1 MSIFSF
7 NKMFIIQSLQSDEMQ
22 TGTLLEKHL
31 NEWAQAQKT
40 NFQVITYEVH
50 SMQEWD
56 IAWNGIY
63 TGIRD
68 MGNIPIIHLEMHG
81 NQSSLGIDGG
91 TKGTISMDEVFEKV
105 QQANVLSQNNVFLSL
120 AVCMGLNVIRSL
132 RVYQP
137 MPFCG
142 ILGSEHPLP
151 NQELLNNYIIFYEN
165 FLLTLNLDKAQQA
178 LQQAGID
185 ASKYKLLKP
194 EEIFMNAF
202 LGYLETYKTDAG
214 IEEKAIKAAQQEGII
229 FADDEEKKRF
239 IQHYRCQLLTTENT
253 EYIKALRSFFMFDR
267 YPEIETR
274 FEVPKDIY
282 EFKEYA
288 GHQGHEW
295 LLQRRKMTDEEIKI
309 VSLDILQ
316 QVHDFCMKNDIKY
329 SLAYGTLLGA
339 VRHKGFIPWD
349 DDIDILMLRPDYERF
364 VKLFNKLS
372 DSTYSVTSYET
383 DAQFRY
389 AFAKIVNNS
398 TIKDELGFDKYGIGI
413 DLFPIDKVPNNP
425 NLAYKLFKLH
435 KLYWNLFM
443 LKAMKWDNNR
453 SLSKNL
459 FLIASKVILFFIPY
473 SVIHKMAYKSVA
485 KYSDLKDDYM
495 LGCLSSPYGMKDMMP
510 KEIFDSPILLP
521 FEQNQYC
528 CLKEYD
534 RYLSSLYGDYMQ
546 LPPEEKRVTHHAF
559 KTFWK

>member
-1 MSIFSF
+1 
-7 NKMFIIQSLQSDEMQ
+7 MFIIQSLQSGEMQ

-31 NEWAQAQKT
+31 NEWAQAQKI
-40 NFQVITYEVH
+40 NFQVVTYEVH

-56 IAWNGIY
+56 VVWNGIY

-68 MGNIPIIHLEMHG
+68 LGNIPIIHLEMHG

-105 QQANVLSQNNVFLSL
+105 QQANILSQNNVFLSL

-142 ILGSEHPLP
+142 SLGSERPLP

-165 FLLTLNLDKAQQA
+165 FLSTLNLDRAHQA
-178 LQQAGID
+178 MQQAGID
-185 ASKYKLLKP
+185 ANKYKLLKP

-202 LGYLETYKTDAG
+202 LGYLETYKTDAD
-214 IEEKAIKAAQQEGII
+214 IEKKAIEAALQNNLTFANNEEKSQ
-229 FADDEEKKRF
+229 FLR
-239 IQHYRCQLLTTENT
+239 HYRCLLLTTENK
-253 EYIKALRSFFMFDR
+253 EYKKALRTFFMFDK

-274 FEVPKDIY
+274 FVIPKNVYD
-282 EFKEYA
+282 FKEFA
-288 GHQGHEW
+288 GRQGHEW
-295 LLQRRKMTDEEIKI
+295 LLQRRKMTNEDIKI

-316 QVHDFCMKNDIKY
+316 QVHDFCVKYDIKY
-329 SLAYGTLLGA
+329 SLACGTLLGA

-349 DDIDILMLRPDYERF
+349 DDIDIIMLRPEYDKF
-364 VKLFNKLS
+364 IKLFNEQS
-372 DSTYSVTSYET
+372 DSTYSAVSYET
-383 DAQFRY
+383 DKQFRY

-398 TIKDELGFDKYGIGI
+398 TVKDELGYDKYGIGI
-413 DLFPIDKVPNNP
+413 DLFPIDKLPNDKKIACR
-425 NLAYKLFKLH
+425 LLKFH

-443 LKAMKWDNNR
+443 LKNMKWNNR
-453 SLSKNL
+453 RSLLKNL
-459 FLIASKVILFFIPY
+459 YLIVSKVILFFIPY
-473 SVIHKMAYKSVA
+473 SVINKIAHKSAT
-485 KYSDLKDDYM
+485 KYDHLRDNYM
-495 LGCLSSPYGMKDMMP
+495 LGALLDGIVMP
-510 KEIFDSPILLP
+510 KEIFNSTILLP
-521 FEQNQYC
+521 FEQNQYY

-546 LPPEEKRVTHHAF
+546 LPPEENRVTHHSF
-559 KTFWK
+559 KSYWKDYNLK